1 MAKVSRQLSEPKMD
15 TNQLR
20 SSCNQ
25 KKKVKKAPCQS
36 RSRGGSKVRWP
47 CPSYSF
53 LHWVLLPQESYP
65 FHQYP
70 IFFPLNQCTFGLTPL
85 SFQALKTTTKIKKPL
100 QRSLSK
106 KASEKTTNPRRKPE
120 KARGPALFGHYSRL
134 NETRSQNEPERNR
147 EVVEKPATS
156 GRNQRSK

>member
-36 RSRGGSKVRWP
+36 RSRGGSK
-47 CPSYSF
+47 
-53 LHWVLLPQESYP
+53 
-65 FHQYP
+65 
-70 IFFPLNQCTFGLTPL
+70 
-85 SFQALKTTTKIKKPL
+85 ALKTTTKIKKPL